1 MRKILIIMMIFTS
14 ITLGATKSVYRYVQE
29 LKGLTEQQAL
39 VLVFAFESGV
49 REDLSLTL
57 ASIVWKESS
66 FGQNTINDNDGKYGS
81 FGLAQILLS
90 TSASRHN
97 VKTKR
102 GLKRLRLKLL
112 NDHNFNLSEAVAE
125 LTYWRKV
132 YKNNGSKYWFTL
144 MLASYNAGWKGI
156 RSSKGKAYA
165 QDVLQRIK
173 ALKAFFSDERNFK
186 NSKPLARK
194 YFMDIRSKLIKNKV
208 ISTR

>member
-1 MRKILIIMMIFTS
+1 MRKILIIMMIFAS
-14 ITLGATKSVYRYVQE
+14 IALGANKSVYRYVQE

-49 REDLSLTL
+49 KEDLSLTL

-66 FGQNTINDNDGKYGS
+66 FGKNTINNKDGKYGS

-90 TSASRHN
+90 TSASRHGI
-97 VKTKR
+97 KTKR
-102 GLKRLRLKLL
+102 GLKNLRLKLL
-112 NDHNFNLSEAVAE
+112 NDHNFNLREAISE

-132 YKNNGSKYWFTL
+132 YQNNGSKYWFTL
-144 MLASYNAGWKGI
+144 MIASYNAGWKGI
-156 RSSKGKAYA
+156 RSSKGKSYSK
-165 QDVLQRIK
+165 DVLQRIK
-173 ALKAFFSDERNFK
+173 ALKAFFSDERNFE

-194 YFMDIRSKLIKNKV
+194 YFMDIRSRLIENNV